1 MRLRPDGDMQCGRS
15 SPAESRARRQQY
27 VDSSSKKSFGSS
39 NPVLSAGFP
48 DGIKDKNHWTSVY
61 VSDTK
66 DLHTARKGS
75 AGLGIPLHRLPNRTN
90 YVMPDGT
97 DVHLPTGN
105 YEKSLEHVHAFA
117 KEIG

>member
-1 MRLRPDGDMQCGRS
+1 MAICSAAVLVPLRAEPDAS
-15 SPAESRARRQQY
+15 SMSIRVP
-27 VDSSSKKSFGSS
+27 KS
-39 NPVLSAGFP
+39 LSAAPTQSFFADFP
-48 DGIKDKNHWTSVY
+48 DGIKDKGHRTSVY

-66 DLHTARKGS
+66 DLHTARKVS